1 MTIKPF
7 TIDVVAEYKLF
18 YILDF
23 VDTSK
28 ELTLKKLTP
37 DGYIDVTH
45 SDQMITPNKH
55 AFFQM
60 NNGHVL
66 LAFVDPMKTQG
77 NYNYIV
83 SDGTVDEIVCT
94 QSFERIWNHYDK
106 PTENT
111 DGFFIFM
118 NSVPM
123 NIEGL
128 DWRCDNSAY
137 GPLGYNVGKD
147 LDKPILKTLSQ
158 IKVYE
163 PILSING
170 VGHLIYASMDIPEDT
185 TEYLINGNPIPFY
198 ARTLSEALKQLVEWS
213 AVTDAPFN
221 NEQEMACDAK
231 QFLEYYKFDPELVS
245 DQVDM
250 QVFEY
255 LKGNDD
261 ARKRPNNIQP
271 TNELIKEFVKKR
283 ICFSTLS
290 ALLTLYPD
298 AWDIQEV
305 IEKENIEFPE
315 EINRFFRQFI
325 MEDMKWSDKDFVLK
339 YIADYFPHK
348 GILELVK
355 LRYLFFENKKR
366 LLDTVTTT
374 PTKDF

>member
-1 MTIKPF
+1 
-7 TIDVVAEYKLF
+7 
-18 YILDF
+18 
-23 VDTSK
+23 
-28 ELTLKKLTP
+28 
-37 DGYIDVTH
+37 
-45 SDQMITPNKH
+45 
-55 AFFQM
+55 
-60 NNGHVL
+60 
-66 LAFVDPMKTQG
+66 
-77 NYNYIV
+77 
-83 SDGTVDEIVCT
+83 VCT

-106 PTENT
+106 PVDN
-111 DGFFIFM
+111 DAGFFVFM
-118 NSVPM
+118 NSIPM
-123 NIEGL
+123 NIDGL

-147 LDKPILKTLSQ
+147 MNEPMLKTLQQ
-158 IKVYE
+158 IQVYE
-163 PILSING
+163 PILSINSI
-170 VGHLIYASMDIPEDT
+170 GHLIYAHVDIPEET
-185 TEYLINGNPIPFY
+185 TEYFINKNPIPFY
-198 ARTLSEALKQLVEWS
+198 GRTLSEVLKQLVEWS

-221 NEQEMACDAK
+221 NEQEMASDAK
-231 QFLEYYKFDPELVS
+231 QFLEHYRFDPELVA

-261 ARKRPNNIQP
+261 ARKRPDNIQP

-298 AWDIQEV
+298 AWDIQEI
-305 IEKENIEFPE
+305 IEKENVEFPE

-339 YIADYFPHK
+339 YIGDYFPNK

-355 LRYLFFENKKR
+355 LRYLFFESKKQ
-366 LLDTVTTT
+366 LLDTITTT